1 MQVSDNT
8 QRWLGIAPSA
18 LLQKNLG
25 DLLDRVRI
33 ESLQEALDR
42 DSLDSLNPF
51 HVTIPTPNQNPPLS
65 FDGILHRNRQGLLL
79 LELEPN
85 GDRKTLYF
93 PQFYQLVRAS
103 ATKVQKSASLAQL
116 CQNVVKEIQRI
127 TGFDRVMVYQF
138 DWDGHGMVIAEE
150 KRAHLPP
157 YLGLH
162 YPESD
167 IPKQARKLYLENW
180 LRSIPDATAE
190 PSAILPEINPVTNAP
205 VDLSFSMLRS
215 VSPIYRE
222 YLQNMGVSASFSIS
236 LVKKQHL
243 WGLIACH
250 HHSPKSVSYEVRQG
264 CEFLGQVISLE
275 LANREKEEE
284 YEYRMEV
291 KDKTYQLINT
301 LYQSD
306 RNLDILASQTQN
318 LLELVNAEG
327 VAVCWGTSCAKR
339 GKTPG
344 EKELNELVE
353 WLDFTVDEEMI
364 STDSLSRLYPEAE
377 SFKAVA
383 SGLLAISIS
392 ANFSNYILWF
402 RSEVTQTVNW
412 GGNPNKAV
420 ESHEEN
426 GELHL
431 SPRKSFELWQETLRG
446 KSLPWQG
453 CEIDAALELR
463 NAIINIALHQA
474 EELAKLT
481 QELERSNAELERFA
495 YIASHDLQEP
505 LNLVSSYVQ
514 LLEMRYGD
522 RLDEDAKEFI
532 GFAVEGVNHMQDPID
547 DLLEYSR
554 VGWRGKEFQPTDVK
568 AVVKACLIHLLACD
582 RREWSND
589 YLRLLTHCDRRY
601 HPTATTVSKPAGK
614 CHQVSRVKSPKNS
627 HRRTTSSYRLVVLG
641 ARQWHRH
648 RTAISRSHFYHLSAP
663 ARARGIS
670 RDGHRIGNLQADY
683 RTSWGSDLGGV

>member
-1 MQVSDNT
+1 MMSEHPDGGLSESINLTNCDREPIHIPGCIQPHGVLLVLREPDLTVIQVSDNT
-8 QRWLGIAPSA
+8 QVWLGIAPSA
-18 LLQKNLG
+18 LLQTNLA
-25 DLLDRVRI
+25 DLLDRDRI
-33 ESLQEALDR
+33 QALQAALDL
-42 DSLDSLNPF
+42 DSLDALNPF
-51 HVTIPTPNQNPPLS
+51 HVSIPTPNQNQPLS
-65 FDGILHRNRQGLLL
+65 FDGILHRNPQGLLL

-103 ATKVQKSASLAQL
+103 STKLQKSASLADL
-116 CQNVVKEIQRI
+116 CQNLVKEIQRI

-138 DWDGHGMVIAEE
+138 DRDGHGTVIAEE
-150 KRAHLPP
+150 KLAHLSP

-180 LRSIPDATAE
+180 LRLVPDATAE
-190 PSAILPEINPVTNAP
+190 PSAIVPEINPVTNYP
-205 VDLSFSMLRS
+205 VDLSFSLLRS
-215 VSPIYRE
+215 VSPIHRE
-222 YLQNMGVSASFSIS
+222 YLQNMGVSASLSIS
-236 LVKKQHL
+236 LVKKQQL

-264 CEFLGQVISLE
+264 CEFLGQIISSE
-275 LANREKEEE
+275 LANREEEE
-284 YEYRMEV
+284 DYEYRMEV

-306 RNLDILASQTQN
+306 RNLDVLASQTEK

-327 VAVCWGTSCAKR
+327 VAVCWGTSGAKS
-339 GKTPG
+339 GNTPG
-344 EKELNELVE
+344 EEELNELVE
-353 WLDFTVDEEMI
+353 WLDATVDEEMI
-364 STDSLSRLYPEAE
+364 STDSLSCIYPEAE

-383 SGLLAISIS
+383 SGLLAISLS
-392 ANFSNYILWF
+392 AKFSNYILWF
-402 RSEVTQTVNW
+402 RPEVTHRVKW
-412 GGNPNKAV
+412 AGNPHKAV
-420 ESHEEN
+420 ESHDEN
-426 GELHL
+426 GEVYL
-431 SPRKSFELWQETLRG
+431 SPRKSFEIWQETVRG

-453 CEIDAALELR
+453 CELDAALELR
-463 NAIINIALHQA
+463 TAIINIVLHQA

-514 LLEMRYGD
+514 LLELRYSD

-554 VGWRGKEFQPTDVK
+554 VGSRGKEFQPTDVE

-582 RREWSND
+582 R
-589 YLRLLTHCDRRY
+589 
-601 HPTATTVSKPAGK
+601 K
-614 CHQVSRVKSPKNS
+614 
-627 HRRTTSSYRLVVLG
+627 
-641 ARQWHRH
+641 
-648 RTAISRSHFYHLSAP
+648 
-663 ARARGIS
+663 
-670 RDGHRIGNLQADY
+670 
-683 RTSWGSDLGGV
+683 